1 MHVLCHIC
9 TSPSSGFSVDSSWW
23 AGGPH
28 AGTQTH
34 PIEDHDVWH
43 SKSERKDPLSLKY
56 RHHPWFNSVYINTVT
71 HIILTD
77 FVIMF
82 HCIVMSILHFLL
94 TDIWLFFVFNR
105 CSSTW
110 KREPTKR
117 RSSLCRKKWAL
128 LQQEPICDSNESLA
142 ERITAYG
149 SWDSQRGT
157 WVFV

>member
-1 MHVLCHIC
+1 MFCVTFAHLPLQDFPWIVADEQEVHMQEPRLIPLKTM
-9 TSPSSGFSVDSSWW
+9 TSDIVKVRGK
-23 AGGPH
+23 
-28 AGTQTH
+28 
-34 PIEDHDVWH
+34 I
-43 SKSERKDPLSLKY
+43 PLSLKY

-117 RSSLCRKKWAL
+117 RSSLCRKK
-128 LQQEPICDSNESLA
+128 
-142 ERITAYG
+142 
-149 SWDSQRGT
+149 
-157 WVFV
+157 